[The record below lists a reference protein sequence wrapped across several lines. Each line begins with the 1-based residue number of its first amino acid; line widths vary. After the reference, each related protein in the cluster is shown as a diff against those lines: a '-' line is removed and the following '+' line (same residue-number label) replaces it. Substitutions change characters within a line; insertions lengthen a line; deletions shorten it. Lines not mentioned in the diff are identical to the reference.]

1 MALIRLAPSRR
12 RAIRLGNCISRT
24 SVDLADFRIDFRVL
38 LWLPRLWVAAGHGFN
53 LEANGKTMH
62 WFHLFFS
69 AGGRLRSGFS
79 RISEN
84 RVFRL
89 RRYTEVTL
97 DVCEIELDELRVV
110 KTQPSRFAVR
120 VWLPVDDE
128 DLIG

>member
-1 MALIRLAPSRR
+1 MALIRLAPSGR
-12 RAIRLGNCISRT
+12 RAIRLRNCISRT
-24 SVDLADFRIDFRVL
+24 SVDLADIR
-38 LWLPRLWVAAGHGFN
+38 FN

-89 RRYTEVTL
+89 PRDTEVTL
-97 DVCEIELDELRVV
+97 DICEIELDELRVV

>member
-1 MALIRLAPSRR
+1 LVPS
-12 RAIRLGNCISRT
+12 IFQCGWPIT
-24 SVDLADFRIDFRVL
+24 K
-38 LWLPRLWVAAGHGFN
+38 WL
-53 LEANGKTMH
+53 
-62 WFHLFFS
+62 
-69 AGGRLRSGFS
+69 S

-89 RRYTEVTL
+89 PRDTEVTL
-97 DVCEIELDELRVV
+97 DICEIELDELRVV